1 MSCSASISLATESR
15 LAASV
20 ATVASLR
27 LLVLA
32 RTVTGPPPKRLA
44 TIPAAPFAS
53 LSKTLW
59 SPNSPKATT
68 ATFGADFGGRR
79 VARGTEREQ
88 EGEQSCREQLGD
100 VIAVHVSRFL
110 LSRFMAFLST

>member
-1 MSCSASISLATESR
+1 VQAIGGERDEDVRLDAVFSLATESR

-20 ATVASLR
+20 STVALR
-27 LLVLA
+27 
-32 RTVTGPPPKRLA
+32 TMTGPPPRRPA

-68 ATFGADFGGRR
+68 ATFGPAAAVSSAGAYAAA
-79 VARGTEREQ
+79 ARAR
-88 EGEQSCREQLGD
+88 
-100 VIAVHVSRFL
+100 
-110 LSRFMAFLST
+110 

>member
-1 MSCSASISLATESR
+1 VQAIGGERDEDVRLDALFSLATESR

-20 ATVASLR
+20 STVALR
-27 LLVLA
+27 
-32 RTVTGPPPKRLA
+32 TMTGPPPKRPA

-68 ATFGADFGGRR
+68 ATFGPVSAAAVSSAGAYAAA
-79 VARGTEREQ
+79 ARAR
-88 EGEQSCREQLGD
+88 
-100 VIAVHVSRFL
+100 
-110 LSRFMAFLST
+110 